1 MLFYSDQ
8 IKCGIL
14 GNSYASK
21 EELKKLASVSRYT
34 KEINITLD
42 EGLTK
47 EEIEI
52 INSNMHYRINDIN
65 EYFVRSCAP
74 SIFNKKSVLNKR
86 AEYNFLK
93 KEM

>member
-1 MLFYSDQ
+1 
-8 IKCGIL
+8 
-14 GNSYASK
+14 
-21 EELKKLASVSRYT
+21 
-34 KEINITLD
+34 
-42 EGLTK
+42 
-47 EEIEI
+47 
-52 INSNMHYRINDIN
+52 MHYRINDIN